1 VDDGLEVSKLV
12 GKTEAE
18 ARALIE
24 RAGLRV
30 RISGRDGEHYILT
43 MDYWIDR
50 VNLYIENDKVVE
62 AKIG

>member
-12 GKTEAE
+12 GKTEE
-18 ARALIE
+18 QARVLIE

-50 VNLYIENDKVVE
+50 VNIYIENDKVVE
-62 AKIG
+62 ASIG